1 MSGQHPEPNPVEEVR
16 LHPKA
21 DALWRTGPVWLASD
35 RALARYV
42 GRPVASFLRVEAAGG
57 IILLVAAL
65 VALAW
70 ANSSWAASY
79 EALWSTQVGI
89 TVGDFALVGDLGH
102 WVDDGLMA
110 IFFFV
115 VGLEIK
121 YELVSGELREPRTA
135 ALPILAAFGGMV
147 VPAAVYL
154 ALNAGG
160 PGVHGWGVPMATDI
174 AFALGVLALLGDR
187 VPASARLFVL
197 TLAIVDDIGAITVIA
212 VFYTSDLS
220 LGWLTVAVGLLVCVV
235 ALRRL
240 RVWSI
245 SVYLLLGLA
254 VWLATYQSGVHATIA
269 GVAMGLLTPAKP
281 LLDQRTARELVRERV
296 PDQLDAT
303 ELSRYRFLLGETVP
317 VAERLERALHPW
329 SSYVVLPIFALANA
343 GIVLRGGVVG
353 EALSSRVTVGVLLG
367 LLVGKFVGVAGT
379 SWLVVRWRIG
389 RLPAGT
395 GPLTMAG
402 LAAVAG
408 LGFTVSLFITGLA
421 FDPGSALVD
430 ESKVGVLLGSL
441 VAAGAAAVLL
451 TVDARRRARR
461 TASEASA
468 GTDDR
473 PT

>member
-1 MSGQHPEPNPVEEVR
+1 MSDQHPEPNPVEEVR

-57 IILLVAAL
+57 IVLLVAAL

-70 ANSSWAASY
+70 ANSSWSASY
-79 EALWSTQVGI
+79 AALWSTQVGI
-89 TVGDFALVGDLGH
+89 TVGDFSLVGDLGH

-160 PGVHGWGVPMATDI
+160 SGVHGWGVPMATDI

-220 LGWLTVAVGLLVCVV
+220 LRWLAVTVGLLASVV
-235 ALRRL
+235 ALRRI

-245 SVYLLLGLA
+245 PVYLLLGVA
-254 VWLATYQSGVHATIA
+254 VWFATYRSGVHATIA

-303 ELSRYRFLLGETVP
+303 ELRRYRFLLGETVP

-353 EALSSRVTVGVLLG
+353 EALTSRVTVGVLLG
-367 LLVGKFVGVAGT
+367 LVVGKFVGVAGT

-408 LGFTVSLFITGLA
+408 VGFTVSLFITGLA
-421 FDPGSALVD
+421 FDPGSDLVD

-441 VAAGAAAVLL
+441 VAAGVAAVLL
-451 TVDARRRARR
+451 TVDARRRAHRVVDV
-461 TASEASA
+461 SEVPA
-468 GTDDR
+468 GADG
-473 PT
+473 